1 MTTTKMAA
9 ALVVAVLM
17 GGCGTYTNL
26 QTPEADHIRRMVA
39 QHCDV
44 GQIRIGTPSTITHVR
59 VAKGA
64 ALKNMRSISA
74 AHPISPQEVTIYTIE
89 ELDEHWLKADASTGR
104 VRDNV
109 YVNRVSGE
117 TVCSFD
123 DWHGQLQ
130 LKVPT
135 LGGASGINGVGGN

>member
-1 MTTTKMAA
+1 MKTMTMGSV
-9 ALVVAVLM
+9 LMIAVLM

-26 QTPEADHIRRMVA
+26 QTDEADMVRRMVA

-59 VAKGA
+59 LAKGT
-64 ALKNMRSISA
+64 ALKNLRSVSA
-74 AHPISPQEVTIYTIE
+74 AHPISPQEVTIYAIK
-89 ELDEHWLKADASTGR
+89 ELDAHWLEADASTGR

-135 LGGASGINGVGGN
+135 IGGASGINGVGGN